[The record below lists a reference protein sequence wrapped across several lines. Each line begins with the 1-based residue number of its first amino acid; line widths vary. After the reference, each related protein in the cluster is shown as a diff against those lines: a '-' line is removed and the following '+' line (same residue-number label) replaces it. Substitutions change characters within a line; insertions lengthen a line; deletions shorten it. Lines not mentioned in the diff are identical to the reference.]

1 MTQFYRHTHPVFPE
15 ARRIRGPFFAESS
28 HKSGVGWQWWEEET
42 VFESHIAPLNVLH
55 DLHPETQARHL
66 SKPRRLSRKAEGG
79 RGGGEGGALQEGC
92 WGIPLTSLCPSPVLK
107 GNTEKKPGERKGGAR
122 GRPSRC
128 SPHPALVLGRQLS
141 VLHCGGAQRG
151 RDGPFRAEVTCREGL
166 APTQGS
172 PESLQ
177 PCREEPPRICPLP
190 FEPGLSASL

>member
-15 ARRIRGPFFAESS
+15 ARRIRGPFFAESN

-79 RGGGEGGALQEGC
+79 RGGGAGGALQEGC

-107 GNTEKKPGERKGGAR
+107 GNTGKKKPSRKERRRKGPPVPVLPSPRSCFGAAAVGAALWWGSKGQRRPFQSR
-122 GRPSRC
+122 GY
-128 SPHPALVLGRQLS
+128 VQ
-141 VLHCGGAQRG
+141 GGIST
-151 RDGPFRAEVTCREGL
+151 D
-166 APTQGS
+166 
-172 PESLQ
+172 
-177 PCREEPPRICPLP
+177 
-190 FEPGLSASL
+190 PGLS